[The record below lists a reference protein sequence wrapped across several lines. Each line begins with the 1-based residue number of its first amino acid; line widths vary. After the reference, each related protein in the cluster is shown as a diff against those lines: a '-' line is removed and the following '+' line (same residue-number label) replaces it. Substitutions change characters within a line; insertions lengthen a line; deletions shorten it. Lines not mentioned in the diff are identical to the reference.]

1 VQAGLLSRENAFTP
15 VLYRNSSQE
24 LSKDFWMM
32 RRFGWRDLIG
42 KLAQHWVFSPEFPSV
57 IAPRWRPP
65 SGTQPVGP
73 FVRWLREITLCRI
86 LKIGPWRHVRSGIH
100 HYDLTMPIVIVPVLT

>member
-1 VQAGLLSRENAFTP
+1 MTFHTFVYATVCAPAQTGEMSWRKKPYEQGVANHFDP

-57 IAPRWRPP
+57 IAP
-65 SGTQPVGP
+65 
-73 FVRWLREITLCRI
+73 
-86 LKIGPWRHVRSGIH
+86 
-100 HYDLTMPIVIVPVLT
+100 

>member
-1 VQAGLLSRENAFTP
+1 LSRENAFTP

-57 IAPRWRPP
+57 IAP
-65 SGTQPVGP
+65 
-73 FVRWLREITLCRI
+73 
-86 LKIGPWRHVRSGIH
+86 
-100 HYDLTMPIVIVPVLT
+100 

>member
-1 VQAGLLSRENAFTP
+1 MTQAEMNTILDVEVDSKAHRRQFSAKYKLDILKRVSACVAP

-24 LSKDFWMM
+24 LSKDFGMM

-57 IAPRWRPP
+57 IAP
-65 SGTQPVGP
+65 
-73 FVRWLREITLCRI
+73 
-86 LKIGPWRHVRSGIH
+86 
-100 HYDLTMPIVIVPVLT
+100 